1 LDLPELPNWHALGV
15 MALTAAALFL
25 FTRERVPVE
34 TTSIL
39 VLAALAVSFTLFPYE
54 VEGEALEPEQFFLG
68 FGNEALIAISALMM
82 ASYGLV
88 RTGALVPIG
97 RWTAALWKVSPYG
110 AMFGML
116 VSTGLISAFMNNT
129 PQVVMMIPIL
139 ISVAMRSHTSASKT
153 LMPMTFSA
161 QLGGILTPIGTSLNL
176 LVIATAAGLGVPRF
190 HMFDFF
196 VPGAIVAA
204 VGVAYLW
211 LLAPR
216 LLPDRKSDFADTK
229 PRVFS
234 AILHVPEGS
243 FADGKPLAEVLKKTE
258 GRLKVTR
265 IERGENLTLARLPV
279 SVLRA
284 GDRIYVSDT
293 PENLKELETLLEMTL
308 YDGETQAPVDEEH
321 PLAPPKQQLAQIV
334 VTDNSPLARR
344 TLNQAGFSYRYELT
358 PLALHRSRTPSQA
371 NGAPIIDEVLHAGDV
386 VLVQGKDE
394 EIARLKDSG
403 ELLVL
408 DATMDVPHTRKA
420 PLAFALMLGI
430 VAIAATKLLPIA
442 VAALLGVVAMLVT
455 GCMRLRE
462 ALRALD
468 AALIFLMASSLALS
482 LALVQTGGARYVAEI
497 FVALSAGH
505 SPLAIMSGL
514 ILLMAFFANI
524 VSNTAAAVIGTPIA
538 VSIANLLGVAP
549 EPFVLAVLF
558 GVNFAFCTPM
568 ADNCNLLVFNAGGYR
583 FMDFVRVG
591 VPLTILMWIAAT
603 IVLPYFF
610 PFSRAG

>member
-1 LDLPELPNWHALGV
+1 MDLPELPNLHALGV
-15 MALTAAALFL
+15 MLLTLAALFL
-25 FTRERVPVE
+25 FTRERIPIE
-34 TTSIL
+34 TTSII
-39 VLAALAVSFTLFPYE
+39 VLAVLAVSFAMFPFE
-54 VEGEALEPEQFFLG
+54 VDGQKLEPEQFFLG
-68 FGNEALIAISALMM
+68 FGNEALIAIAALMM

-97 RWTAALWKVSPYG
+97 RWIAALWKVSPYG
-110 AMFGML
+110 AMLGML
-116 VSTGLISAFMNNT
+116 ASTTLASAFMNNT
-129 PQVVMMIPIL
+129 PLVVMMIPIL
-139 ISVAMRSHTSASKT
+139 ISVALRSQTPASKN
-153 LMPMTFSA
+153 LMPMTFAA
-161 QLGGILTPIGTSLNL
+161 QLGGLLTPIGTSLNL
-176 LVIATAAGLGVPRF
+176 LIIGTAAGLGVPRVY
-190 HMFDFF
+190 MFDFF

-204 VGVAYLW
+204 VGVTYLW
-211 LLAPR
+211 LVAPR
-216 LLPDRKSDFADTK
+216 LLPDRTSDFADTK

-234 AILHVPEGS
+234 AILHVSEDS
-243 FADGKPLAEVLKKTE
+243 FADGKPLADVLKKTE
-258 GRLKVTR
+258 GRLKVNR
-265 IERGENLTLARLPV
+265 IERGENLTLAKLPV

-308 YDGETQAPVDEEH
+308 YDSETKAPVDEEH

-334 VTDNSPLARR
+334 VTDNSPLVRR

-358 PLALHRSRTPSQA
+358 PLALHRGGRQAQASDTP
-371 NGAPIIDEVLHAGDV
+371 IVDEVLRAGDV

-408 DATMDVPHTRKA
+408 DATTDVPYTRKA
-420 PLAFALMLGI
+420 PLALILMLTI
-430 VAIAATKLLPIA
+430 VGLAATKILPIS
-442 VAALLGVVAMLVT
+442 VAALIGVVAMLVT

-468 AALIFLMASSLALS
+468 AAMIFLMAASIALS
-482 LALVQTGGARYVAEI
+482 VALMQTGAARYVAEV
-497 FVALSAGH
+497 FVAVSEGY
-505 SPLAIMSGL
+505 SPLVLMSSL
-514 ILLMAFFANI
+514 ILLMAVFANI
-524 VSNTAAAVIGTPIA
+524 VSNTAGAVIGTPIA

-591 VPLTILMWIAAT
+591 VPLTLLMWMTAT
-603 IVLPYFF
+603 FVLPIFF
-610 PFSRAG
+610 PLTSG

>member
-1 LDLPELPNWHALGV
+1 MDLPELPNLHALGV
-15 MALTAAALFL
+15 MLLTVAALFL
-25 FTRERVPVE
+25 FTRERVPIE
-34 TTSIL
+34 TTSIM
-39 VLAALAVSFTLFPYE
+39 VLAVLAVSFTLFPFE
-54 VEGEALEPEQFFLG
+54 ADGEKLEPEQFFLG

-110 AMFGML
+110 AMLGML
-116 VSTGLISAFMNNT
+116 VSTAVISAFMNNT

-139 ISVAMRSHTSASKT
+139 ISVALRSQMSASKS

-204 VGVAYLW
+204 VGITYLW
-211 LLAPR
+211 LVAPR
-216 LLPDRKSDFADTK
+216 LLPERTSDFADTK
-229 PRVFS
+229 PRIFS

-258 GRLKVTR
+258 GRLKVNR
-265 IERGENLTLARLPV
+265 IERGENLTLAKLPV

-293 PENLKELETLLEMTL
+293 PENLKELETHLEMTL
-308 YDGETQAPVDEEH
+308 YDSETQAPVDDEH

-334 VTDNSPLARR
+334 VTDNSPLVRR
-344 TLNQAGFSYRYELT
+344 SLNQAGFSYRYELT
-358 PLALHRSRTPSQA
+358 PLALHRSRTQAQA
-371 NGAPIIDEVLHAGDV
+371 NGKPIVDEVLRAGDV

-420 PLAFALMLGI
+420 PLAFALMLTI
-430 VAIAATKLLPIA
+430 VGLAATKTLPIS

-462 ALRALD
+462 ALRSLD
-468 AALIFLMASSLALS
+468 ASMIFLMAASIALS
-482 LALVQTGGARYVAEI
+482 VALMQTGAALYVAEV
-497 FVALSAGH
+497 FVAISKGF

-514 ILLMAFFANI
+514 VLMMAFFANI

-568 ADNCNLLVFNAGGYR
+568 ADNCNLLVLNAGGYR
-583 FMDFVRVG
+583 FMDFVHVG
-591 VPLTILMWIAAT
+591 VPLTLLMWITAT
-603 IVLPYFF
+603 FVLPAFF
-610 PFSRAG
+610 PFTAQ

>member
-1 LDLPELPNWHALGV
+1 MDLPELPNLHALGV
-15 MALTAAALFL
+15 MLLTVAALFL
-25 FTRERVPVE
+25 FTRERVPIE
-34 TTSIL
+34 TTSII
-39 VLAALAVSFTLFPYE
+39 VLATLAVSFTLFPFE
-54 VEGEALEPEQFFLG
+54 ADGERLEPEQFFLG

-116 VSTGLISAFMNNT
+116 ASTAIISAFMNNT

-139 ISVAMRSHTSASKT
+139 ISVALRSHMSASKT

-204 VGVAYLW
+204 VGITYLW
-211 LLAPR
+211 LVAPR
-216 LLPDRKSDFADTK
+216 LLPDRASDFADTK

-234 AILHVPEGS
+234 AILHVPEES

-258 GRLKVTR
+258 GRLKVNR
-265 IERGENLTLARLPV
+265 IERGENLTLAKLPV

-293 PENLKELETLLEMTL
+293 PENLKEFETLLEMTL
-308 YDGETQAPVDEEH
+308 YDSETKAPVDDEH

-334 VTDNSPLARR
+334 VTDNSPLVRR

-358 PLALHRSRTPSQA
+358 PLALHRSRAQAQATATP
-371 NGAPIIDEVLHAGDV
+371 IVDEVLHAGDV

-408 DATMDVPHTRKA
+408 DATTDVPHTRKA
-420 PLAFALMLGI
+420 PLAFALMLAI
-430 VAIAATKLLPIA
+430 VALAATKTLPIS
-442 VAALLGVVAMLVT
+442 VAALVGVVAMLLT

-468 AALIFLMASSLALS
+468 ASMIFLMAASIALAA
-482 LALVQTGGARYVAEI
+482 ALIQTGAARYVAEI
-497 FVALSAGH
+497 FVAMSSGL

-514 ILLMAFFANI
+514 VLLMAFFANI

-568 ADNCNLLVFNAGGYR
+568 ADNCNLLVLNAGGYR
-583 FMDFVRVG
+583 FMDFVHVG
-591 VPLTILMWIAAT
+591 VPLTLLMWITAT
-603 IVLPYFF
+603 FVLPAFF
-610 PFSRAG
+610 PFTAQ

>member
-1 LDLPELPNWHALGV
+1 MDLPELPNLHALGV
-15 MALTAAALFL
+15 MLLTVAALFL
-25 FTRERVPVE
+25 FTRERVPIE
-34 TTSIL
+34 TTSII
-39 VLAALAVSFTLFPYE
+39 VLAILAVSFTVFPFE
-54 VEGEALEPEQFFLG
+54 ADGERLEPEQFFLG

-110 AMFGML
+110 AMLGML
-116 VSTGLISAFMNNT
+116 VSTVLISAFMNNT

-139 ISVAMRSHTSASKT
+139 ISVALRSQMSASKT

-176 LVIATAAGLGVPRF
+176 LVIGTAAGLGVPRF

-211 LLAPR
+211 LVAPR
-216 LLPDRKSDFADTK
+216 LLPERTSDFADTK

-258 GRLKVTR
+258 DRLKVNR
-265 IERGENLTLARLPV
+265 IERGENLTLAKLPV

-308 YDGETQAPVDEEH
+308 YDSETKAPVDEEH

-334 VTDNSPLARR
+334 VTDNSPLVRR

-358 PLALHRSRTPSQA
+358 PLALHRGRSQA
-371 NGAPIIDEVLHAGDV
+371 QASDTPIVDEVLRAGDV

-420 PLAFALMLGI
+420 PLAFILMLTI
-430 VAIAATKLLPIA
+430 VGLAATKILPIS
-442 VAALLGVVAMLVT
+442 VAALIGVVAMLVT

-468 AALIFLMASSLALS
+468 ASMIFLMAASIALS
-482 LALVQTGGARYVAEI
+482 VALMQTGAARYVAEV
-497 FVALSAGH
+497 FVALSEGY
-505 SPLAIMSGL
+505 SPLVIMSSL

-538 VSIANLLGVAP
+538 VSIASLLGVAP

-591 VPLTILMWIAAT
+591 VPLTLLMWMAAT
-603 IVLPYFF
+603 FVLPIFF
-610 PFSRAG
+610 PFTSG